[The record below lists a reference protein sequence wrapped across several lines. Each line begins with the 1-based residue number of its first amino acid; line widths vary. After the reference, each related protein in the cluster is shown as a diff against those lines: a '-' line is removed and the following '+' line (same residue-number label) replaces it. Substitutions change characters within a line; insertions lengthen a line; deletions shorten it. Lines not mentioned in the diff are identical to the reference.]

1 METNEKRKPSPEKS
15 ILTEAAEIV
24 AGARRQDY
32 GTPRQNHSRTAALV
46 NAYLATVEESE
57 GGLSDIDAFDVC
69 MLNILQKISRL
80 THRRT
85 RDSLVDIAGYAANAA
100 EILDAEQQINAVLS
114 GAVEQLKAPSP
125 LLAGL
130 KWKEA
135 PPGPHVVDVKTEPPT
150 ILDVLRKNGRTTEGD

>member
-1 METNEKRKPSPEKS
+1 MDTPKSKSPDPQKT
-15 ILTEAAEIV
+15 ILDEAAEIV

-32 GTPRQNHSRTAALV
+32 GTPRQNHSRTAALM
-46 NAYLATVEESE
+46 NAYLATIEESE

-100 EILDAEQQINAVLS
+100 EIL
-114 GAVEQLKAPSP
+114 AVEQDIDAALAAVHEELAKPSP
-125 LLAGL
+125 ILADL
-130 KWKEA
+130 PTKDA
-135 PPGPHVVDVKTEPPT
+135 PPGPLMFDVKTKLPPRERRPST
-150 ILDVLRKNGRTTEGD
+150 TTEGD